1 MVNQEVKVYGAQES
15 PFSKRVEIA
24 LKLKGV
30 QYEYVEED
38 LLMKSPELLK
48 YNPVHGKVPVFL
60 HNGRPIVESLVI
72 LEYIDETWESGTSF
86 LPKDPHERATSRVWT
101 KLIDDKLLDAVWKFV
116 KSHGKDQDAIAEIGE
131 VLNILENEIKAKK
144 FFGGESIG
152 LVDIVANIVALWLD
166 VIQEV
171 IGTEIFKKEMYPEL
185 SNWIEEYMNCSSV
198 KDTLP
203 SRAHLLA
210 FWQSRFQSA
219 PAPE

>member
-38 LLMKSPELLK
+38 LLMKSLELLK

-116 KSHGKDQDAIAEIGE
+116 KSMAR
-131 VLNILENEIKAKK
+131 IK
-144 FFGGESIG
+144 
-152 LVDIVANIVALWLD
+152 
-166 VIQEV
+166 
-171 IGTEIFKKEMYPEL
+171 M
-185 SNWIEEYMNCSSV
+185 
-198 KDTLP
+198 P
-203 SRAHLLA
+203 SLK
-210 FWQSRFQSA
+210 
-219 PAPE
+219 